1 MSGLS
6 KETRI
11 QILQFLW
18 DAEKESPTRI
28 VRGNELMESL
38 QIDEYT
44 LVSNLR
50 LLSDLKW
57 IRLLSASL
65 DARAY
70 IKVTESG
77 LRQIEIIS
85 SG

>member
-1 MSGLS
+1 MTMGLS

-18 DAEKESPTRI
+18 DAENENPTRI
-28 VRGNELMESL
+28 VRGKELIDQL

-44 LVSNLR
+44 LQSNLK

-57 IRLLSASL
+57 IRLLSGAT
-65 DARAY
+65 DNRAFVK
-70 IKVTESG
+70 ITDDGK
-77 LRQIEIIS
+77 RQIEHL
-85 SG
+85 

>member
-28 VRGNELMESL
+28 VRGKELMEIL
-38 QIDEYT
+38 QIDEYA

-57 IRLLSASL
+57 IRLLSVAL

-70 IKVTESG
+70 IKVTELGLHQVEVLSG
-77 LRQIEIIS
+77 
-85 SG
+85 G

>member
-57 IRLLSASL
+57 IRLLSTSL

>member
-18 DAEKESPTRI
+18 DAEKQSPTRI

-38 QIDEYT
+38 QIDEYA
-44 LVSNLR
+44 LASNLR

-57 IRLLSASL
+57 VRLLSAAV
-65 DARAY
+65 DAKAY
-70 IKVTESG
+70 VKITESG
-77 LRQIEIIS
+77 LRQIEIL
-85 SG
+85 SGG